1 MSFTA
6 EAKDELSRIDPDSFE
21 ANRAEL
27 SALIRVC
34 GTLSFRGPGR
44 YSIRISTET
53 GAVARMVIKLTH
65 SLYHLEP
72 SLTVRRSV
80 MHKTR
85 NYLIEIPEQDGLEDA
100 LYDLGIL
107 AVGQGLSQ
115 GVEKRL
121 VKDRTSLESYIR
133 GAFLAGGFISDPR
146 GGFHLEICVTGQP
159 LAQDLVELM
168 SELGVSAKLY
178 HRRGSW
184 AIYIKNFE
192 DTVKLME
199 AIGAKDAS
207 YAMEEVRKVKSVK
220 NNINRKV
227 NAEIA
232 NQARSVSASAKHLQL
247 IDKAEELV
255 GLDQL
260 PPAVR
265 EFCELRRAYPD
276 LSLRDL
282 GEQAEPQL
290 SKSALFHRI
299 KRLEQ
304 IVGESK

>member
-6 EAKDELSRIDPDSFE
+6 EAKDELSRIDPSTRD
-21 ANRAEL
+21 AAKAEL

-44 YSIRISTET
+44 YSIKISTET

-65 SLYHLEP
+65 ALYQLEP

-80 MHKTR
+80 LHKTR
-85 NYLIEIPEQDGLEDA
+85 NYLIEIPEQDGLEEA

-107 AVGQGLSQ
+107 ALGQGLSQ
-115 GVEKRL
+115 GVESRL
-121 VKDRTSLESYIR
+121 VRDVESLKAYVR
-133 GAFLAGGFISDPR
+133 GAFLAGGFISDPKS
-146 GGFHLEICVTGQP
+146 GFHLEICVTGQP
-159 LAQDLVELM
+159 LAQDIIELM
-168 SELGVSAKLY
+168 EELGVSAKLY
-178 HRRGSW
+178 HRRSAW

-192 DTVKLME
+192 DMVKLMDALGAENASSAMQE
-199 AIGAKDAS
+199 A
-207 YAMEEVRKVKSVK
+207 RRVKSMM

-247 IDKAEELV
+247 IDKAEELI
-255 GLDQL
+255 GLDEL

-265 EFCELRRAYPD
+265 EFCELRRDHPD

-282 GEQAEPQL
+282 GEQADPPL

-304 IVGESK
+304 IVGEIK

>member
-6 EAKDELSRIDPDSFE
+6 EAKDELSRIDPHSKD
-21 ANRAEL
+21 ADRAEL

-34 GTLSFRGPGR
+34 GTLSFRGAGR
-44 YSIRISTET
+44 YSIKISTET

-80 MHKTR
+80 LHKTR

-115 GVEKRL
+115 GIEKRL
-121 VKDRTSLESYIR
+121 VADRTSLESYIR
-133 GAFLAGGFISDPR
+133 GAFLAGGFIADPR
-146 GGFHLEICVTGQP
+146 GGFHLEICVTGKT
-159 LAQDLVELM
+159 LAEDIVELM
-168 SELGVSAKLY
+168 GELGVAAKLY

-192 DTVKLME
+192 DTVNLMR
-199 AIGAKDAS
+199 AIGAKDAPH
-207 YAMEEVRKVKSVK
+207 AMEEIREVKSVM

-247 IDKAEELV
+247 IDEAEELV

-260 PPAVR
+260 PPAVK

-282 GEQAEPQL
+282 GEEAEPPL

-304 IVGESK
+304 IVAQAR